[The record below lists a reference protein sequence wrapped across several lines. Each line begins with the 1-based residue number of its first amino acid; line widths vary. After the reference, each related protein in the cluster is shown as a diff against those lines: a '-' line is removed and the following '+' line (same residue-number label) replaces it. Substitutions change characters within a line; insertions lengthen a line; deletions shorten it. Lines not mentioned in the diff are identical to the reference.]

1 MKRWLGIDSTFLFL
15 LRKFLFLWVRT
26 HQLPQD
32 FSTLGIDP
40 HRPIVYALQDKS
52 LSNLLVVEQECVRL
66 SLPRPTTARG
76 KRDTGAGR
84 GFFYLTRPD
93 GFFFGRYRLPHIP
106 KRMTRLV
113 AAGAL
118 ANTADVQIVPVTVYW
133 GRRPQKE
140 KSLFRLL
147 LSDTWSASG
156 MAKKILMVLVNG
168 RQTYVQFSKPVSLK
182 ELISENLGEERT
194 TRKLGRVLR
203 VHFRRE
209 REAMIGPDLSHRR
222 TLVDTLIAAPAIRQ
236 AIEGD
241 AARKQH
247 TNAKHTL
254 EDSTEAAWEY
264 ANEIASDYSHTVIRI
279 LERLLNWLW
288 NRLYAGID
296 VHHVDKLTDIA
307 KTHEVVY
314 VPCHRSHIDYLLL
327 SVLVYHHGMVP
338 PHIAAGINLN
348 MPFIGPILRRA
359 GAFFMRRSFK
369 DNPLYSAVFHEYL
382 HSMFTRGFAVEYFI
396 EGGRSR
402 TGRLLPP
409 RAGMLAMT
417 IRSFLRDSS
426 RPIAFVPVYIGYE
439 RILESGA
446 YVEELH
452 GKKKKKE
459 SLGGFFET
467 LARLFGRAEKLSDR
481 FGKVHVNFGSP
492 LDLGAFLDTNAN
504 NWRDS
509 AANTNVI
516 GTPAVDENAD
526 NEAAINNW
534 LQPAAEKL
542 ALAINRRINDAADV
556 NPVNLL
562 ALALL
567 ATPKRVMDEESLHN
581 QIALYL
587 RLLQDVPYGP
597 NITVT
602 ALTPDEIIAHGEKM
616 KLVQRR
622 RHTLGDLLWL
632 DDAAS
637 VTLTYFRNN
646 VLHLFAQ
653 PSLLANLLLQ
663 NRAISRKQLTSIAGL
678 VNVPLRSEL
687 FLHHNRHQ
695 IDVRINAILDAFLA
709 YGLIEELEDGRLQAP
724 TVNTTE
730 YAQLNTLAQTIR
742 ETLERYYIVLSLL
755 TTHGAFTLD
764 EEQLEKLSQL
774 VAERTSILYTFN
786 SPEFFDAAVIRN
798 FIRTMRRE
806 GLLIVDADGKID
818 VTEQLRGI
826 EADTRRI
833 LAADIRRNISQ
844 HTKVDLTA
852 LPEPTKRRKSRG

>member
-40 HRPIVYALQDKS
+40 QRPIVYALQDKS

-66 SLPRPTTARG
+66 GLPRPIAARSSHH
-76 KRDTGAGR
+76 TGAGR

-93 GFFFGRYRLPHIP
+93 GFFFGRYRLPYIP
-106 KRMTRLV
+106 PRLTRLV

-118 ANTADVQIVPVTVYW
+118 ANTTDVQIVPVSVYW

-156 MAKKILMVLVNG
+156 MAKKILMVMVNG

-182 ELISENLGEERT
+182 ELIAENLGEERT
-194 TRKLGRVLR
+194 TRKLGRILR

-222 TLVDTLIAAPAIRQ
+222 TLVDALIAAPTIRQ
-236 AIEGD
+236 AIERD
-241 AARKQH
+241 AADKQR
-247 TNAKHTL
+247 TVAKHTI

-264 ANEIASDYSHTVIRI
+264 ADEIASDYSHAVIRI
-279 LERLLNWLW
+279 LERLLSWLW
-288 NRLYAGID
+288 NRLYAGIE
-296 VHHVDKLTDIA
+296 VNHVDKLTDIA

-327 SVLVYHHGMVP
+327 SFLVYNHGMVP

-348 MPFIGPILRRA
+348 MPVIGPILRRA

-369 DNPLYSAVFHEYL
+369 DNPLYGAVFHEYL
-382 HSMFTRGFAVEYFI
+382 HSMFVRGFAVEYFI

-492 LDLGAFLDTNAN
+492 IDLGTFLDTHAN
-504 NWRDS
+504 GWRGRAVDATAVDKN
-509 AANTNVI
+509 AANED
-516 GTPAVDENAD
+516 AVDT
-526 NEAAINNW
+526 W
-534 LQPAAEKL
+534 LQPAAAKL

-567 ATPKRVMDEESLHN
+567 ATPKRVMDEDSLRN
-581 QIALYL
+581 QVALYL

-602 ALTPDEIIAHGEKM
+602 TLTPGEIIAHGEKM

-622 RHTLGDLLWL
+622 RHTLGDLLSL

-637 VTLTYFRNN
+637 LTLTYFRNN

-663 NRAISRKQLTSIAGL
+663 NRAISRKQLSGIASL
-678 VNVPLRSEL
+678 INVPLRSEL

-695 IDVRINAILDAFLA
+695 IEVRVNAILDAFLA
-709 YGLIEELEDGRLQAP
+709 CGLIEELEDGRLQAP

-730 YAQLNTLAQTIR
+730 YAQLNTLAQAIR
-742 ETLERYYIVLSLL
+742 ETLERYYIVISLL
-755 TTHGAFTLD
+755 TTHGTGTLD

-774 VAERTSILYTFN
+774 VAERMSILYTFN

-798 FIRTMRRE
+798 FIRTMRSE
-806 GLLIVDADGKID
+806 GLLIVNADGKIGITD
-818 VTEQLRGI
+818 QLRTI

-833 LAADIRRNISQ
+833 LSADIRRNISQ
-844 HTKVDLTA
+844 HTKIDLAT
-852 LPEPTKRRKSRG
+852 LPEPPKRKKSRNH